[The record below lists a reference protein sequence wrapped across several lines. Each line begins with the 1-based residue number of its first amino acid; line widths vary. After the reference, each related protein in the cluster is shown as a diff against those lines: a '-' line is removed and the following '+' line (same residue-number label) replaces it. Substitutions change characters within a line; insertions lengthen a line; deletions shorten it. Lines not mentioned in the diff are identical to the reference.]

1 MQRNPVRRWPRLW
14 RDALLGA
21 LATLLVHGY
30 AVRVSVVRGCSM
42 EPALHDGDRLVV
54 DRFGADFGGPQRGEL
69 IVLRYPLD
77 PTLEFVKRVVGM
89 PGDRVA
95 MQGGVLLVNGIPT
108 RHDAVVPDA
117 DDFAELVVPG
127 GHYFVLGDNRPVSC
141 DSRSFGLL
149 PAELVCGRVR
159 ARFWP
164 PAAATMF

>member
-1 MQRNPVRRWPRLW
+1 MHGNPVRRWPRLW

-21 LATLLVHGY
+21 LATLLLHGY
-30 AVRVSVVRGCSM
+30 AVRVSVVRGGSM

-54 DRFGADFGGPQRGEL
+54 DRFGAGFGGPQRGEL

-95 MQGGVLLVNGIPT
+95 MRLGVLLVNGTPT
-108 RHDAVVPDA
+108 GPAEVVQDAG
-117 DDFAELVVPG
+117 DFGEQVVPG
-127 GHYFVLGDNRPVSC
+127 GHYFVLGDNRPISC

-149 PAELVCGRVR
+149 PADLVCGRVR